1 MVTNVKY
8 YPTVYGIGYIGDG
21 KYKSRNNGKH
31 TTQYRYWH
39 NMMNRCYGRICY
51 KNPSKNR
58 KYKDCSVCDEWI
70 NFQNFAKWFDENYYE
85 IDGDKMCLDKDIL
98 RKGNKI
104 YSPNSCVFVPNR
116 INILF
121 IKSDKLRGDLP
132 IGLTYHKRD
141 NKIDVYC
148 NTNRN
153 QEFLGRFNINEIEE
167 AFNAYK
173 QFKENYIKQ
182 VAEEYKDKIPK
193 KLYEA
198 MYKYEVE
205 ITD

>member
-1 MVTNVKY
+1 M
-8 YPTVYGIGYIGDG
+8 G
-21 KYKSRNNGKH
+21 K
-31 TTQYRYWH
+31 
-39 NMMNRCYGRICY
+39 ICY

-58 KYKDCSVCDEWI
+58 KYKDCKVCEEWH

-85 IDGDKMCLDKDIL
+85 IGNEKMWLDKDIL
-98 RKGNKI
+98 FKDNKI
-104 YSPNSCVFVPNR
+104 YSPKNCIFVPNR

-141 NKIDVYC
+141 NKIEVYC
-148 NTNRN
+148 NTNKN
-153 QEFLGRFNINEIEE
+153 QEYLGRFNINEIKE

-182 VAEEYKDKIPK
+182 VADEYKDKIPQ
-193 KLYEA
+193 KLYDA
-198 MYKYEVE
+198 MYKWEVN